1 MSEAAAHDLAW
12 LDAWLRAHADELV
25 AFRRQLHAHPEL
37 SWEEYQTTE
46 AIVRRLEV
54 GGLSPTVLPAGT
66 GCLCDV
72 SPAGST
78 PGGRVGGGRV
88 VALRADIDA
97 LAMDD
102 EKDVH
107 YRSQVEGTA
116 HACGHD
122 VHTAIVL
129 GAGLALA
136 ELARRDGLPGTVRL
150 VFQPAEEQVPGG
162 ALAVI
167 DAGGLDGVD
176 AIFGVHCDPKLDVGL
191 LGVRAGAIT
200 SAADMLE
207 IELHGPGGHTA
218 RPERTVDLVALAA
231 RIVDQLPHRAAAVAG
246 GSLQVVFG
254 AVHAGDAG
262 NVIPAR
268 AVLKGTAR
276 TPDHQVWARA
286 EQAVAASLA
295 ALVAEAGGATGAA
308 DPASAARAE
317 LRYVRGIP
325 PVVNDPGATA
335 VLARGAARALGE
347 HAVVPTE
354 QSAGGDDFAW
364 FVDKVPG
371 CYARL
376 GTHDP
381 TGDGPRHD
389 LHASHFDVDERAID
403 VGIRVLVAA
412 TIEALARPA

>member
-1 MSEAAAHDLAW
+1 MTTPPPASSDWLDSW
-12 LDAWLRAHADELV
+12 LDAHSEELV

-37 SWEEYQTTE
+37 SWQEHQTTE

-54 GGLSPTVLPAGT
+54 GGLAPRILPAGT
-66 GCLCDV
+66 GCLCDIV
-72 SPAGST
+72 PAGGDRERSF
-78 PGGRVGGGRV
+78 

-102 EKDVH
+102 DKDVH
-107 YRSQVEGTA
+107 YRSQVDGAA

-122 VHTAIVL
+122 VHTAVVL

-136 ELARRDGLPGTVRL
+136 ELAKRGELPGPVRL
-150 VFQPAEEQVPGG
+150 IFQPAEEQVPGG

-167 DAGGLDGVD
+167 DAGGLDRV
-176 AIFGVHCDPKLDVGL
+176 ACIFGVHCDPKLDVGL
-191 LGVRAGAIT
+191 LGVRAGPIT

-207 IELHGPGGHTA
+207 IVLHGPGGHTA
-218 RPERTVDLVALAA
+218 RPERTVDLIALAA
-231 RIVDQLPHRAAAVAG
+231 QVVNQLPDRAAKHAG
-246 GSLQVVFG
+246 GPLQIVFG
-254 AVHAGDAG
+254 ALHAGDAG

-268 AVLKGTAR
+268 ATLKGTAR
-276 TPDHQVWARA
+276 SPDYHVWARA
-286 EQAVAASLA
+286 EHAVAATLDG
-295 ALVAEAGGATGAA
+295 LVAAAGNG
-308 DPASAARAE
+308 ARAE
-317 LRYVRGIP
+317 LHYVRGIP
-325 PVVNDPGATA
+325 PVVNDPWATA
-335 VLARGAARALGE
+335 ALARGAARALGE

-371 CYARL
+371 SYARL

-381 TGDGPRHD
+381 RATGPRLD

-403 VGIRVLVAA
+403 IGVRVLVAA
-412 TIEALARPA
+412 ALEALTNPA